1 MELGESTEEAAV
13 RETLEE
19 AQAKVTITGLYAVL
33 SLPNIGQVYLVFR
46 GRMNTPVFEA
56 GPESMDVRLF
66 PLSDIPWSTMAF
78 PVVTEALRR
87 YVVDAKSGNFP
98 LHLDSLPD
106 KPAY

>member
-1 MELGESTEEAAV
+1 
-13 RETLEE
+13 
-19 AQAKVTITGLYAVL
+19 
-33 SLPNIGQVYLVFR
+33 
-46 GRMNTPVFEA
+46 
-56 GPESMDVRLF
+56 
-66 PLSDIPWSTMAF
+66 MAF